1 MAEKVRKR
9 RPSHKR
15 RSKDDLN
22 ASDSEVQR
30 PHSIPTKPMHVKPKS
45 LREHKTSRLCVSTGD
60 LLGKSH
66 EELVLLLIQLRR
78 TQSQIA
84 KNCDQLR
91 VQMESEEKMIEIEPH
106 KRDEHKLKFRE
117 LRERLAEYEKQ
128 YDMQFPLINTVDNMV
143 KNSNP
148 IYSEDFSDNRAKAAS
163 TSVLDQVSYAEET
176 TNLSA
181 LQQDKEILERTLE
194 GVKSKVAKIGTES
207 GPIISLE
214 KLKKQQRMIEGE
226 LNRVRGLLTH
236 SAKRLEEKAAENAQ
250 IEQDVMMAKNKLK
263 QVLAN
268 EEALESNKASTL
280 EAELAHIN
288 QVIDDLHNRRVELNA
303 AIESIKTEKKREI
316 VRASPTGLAGSI
328 PLPGK
333 KKITTSYMET
343 DLDSMDTRDLA
354 HCPRYSGSEGEDTPL
369 YENLENNNTLSTT
382 NDLFSNQMLTT
393 EDLLAANS
401 EDIIDEQMRQFYGIN
416 ASQKANEIKTVRIV
430 KREAERRRIHFSN
443 GSSKSMDSFWP
454 SSQFDSD
461 LMSGGAVGGI
471 GSIPPP
477 YYYEDRD
484 EEFEIDPNFNNFGQ
498 TDDCNDGKHCM
509 IDSLNAEFRNNNIF
523 AKQNFVSNEKPLS
536 QLQPQQEVIIE
547 FNWFVECI
555 ESMTCNV
562 LSFKLINR
570 SMNALIA
577 C

>member
-1 MAEKVRKR
+1 MFSLDSVSGPIMAEKVRKR
-9 RPSHKR
+9 RASHKR
-15 RSKDDLN
+15 RSRDDLN

-30 PHSIPTKPMHVKPKS
+30 PHSMSTKPMHVKPKS
-45 LREHKTSRLCVSTGD
+45 LREHKTSRLSVSTGD

-91 VQMESEEKMIEIEPH
+91 LQMESEEKMIEIEPH

-117 LRERLAEYEKQ
+117 IRERLAEYEKQ
-128 YDMQFPLINTVDNMV
+128 YEMQFPLISTVDNMI
-143 KNSNP
+143 KTSNP
-148 IYSEDFSDNRAKAAS
+148 TASEDFSDNRAKAAS
-163 TSVLDQVSYAEET
+163 TSILDQVSFEEET

-181 LQQDKEILERTLE
+181 LQQDREILERTLE

-214 KLKKQQRMIEGE
+214 KLKKQQKMIEGE
-226 LNRVRGLLTH
+226 LSRVRGLLTH

-250 IEQDVMMAKNKLK
+250 IEQDVMIAKNKLK

-303 AIESIKTEKKREI
+303 AIESIKTSEKKREI

-333 KKITTSYMET
+333 KKITTTYMET

-354 HCPRYSGSEGEDTPL
+354 HCPRNSGSEGEDTPL
-369 YENLENNNTLSTT
+369 YENLENNNLP
-382 NDLFSNQMLTT
+382 
-393 EDLLAANS
+393 
-401 EDIIDEQMRQFYGIN
+401 
-416 ASQKANEIKTVRIV
+416 
-430 KREAERRRIHFSN
+430 
-443 GSSKSMDSFWP
+443 KS
-454 SSQFDSD
+454 
-461 LMSGGAVGGI
+461 
-471 GSIPPP
+471 
-477 YYYEDRD
+477 
-484 EEFEIDPNFNNFGQ
+484 
-498 TDDCNDGKHCM
+498 
-509 IDSLNAEFRNNNIF
+509 
-523 AKQNFVSNEKPLS
+523 
-536 QLQPQQEVIIE
+536 
-547 FNWFVECI
+547 
-555 ESMTCNV
+555 
-562 LSFKLINR
+562 
-570 SMNALIA
+570 
-577 C
+577 

>member
-9 RPSHKR
+9 RSSHKR
-15 RSKDDLN
+15 RSRDDLN

-30 PHSIPTKPMHVKPKS
+30 PHYMSSKPMHVKPKS
-45 LREHKTSRLCVSTGD
+45 LREHKTTRLCVSTGD

-91 VQMESEEKMIEIEPH
+91 LQMESEEKMIEIEPH

-117 LRERLAEYEKQ
+117 LRDRLAEFEKQ

-143 KNSNP
+143 KTNNP
-148 IYSEDFSDNRAKAAS
+148 LNGEEFSDNRAKAAS
-163 TSVLDQVSYAEET
+163 TSILDQVSFEEET

-181 LQQDKEILERTLE
+181 LQQDREILERTLE
-194 GVKSKVAKIGTES
+194 GVKSKMGKIGTES
-207 GPIISLE
+207 GPIINLE

-226 LNRVRGLLTH
+226 LSRVRGLLTH

-250 IEQDVMMAKNKLK
+250 IEQDVMIAKNKLK

-280 EAELAHIN
+280 EAELEHIN

-303 AIESIKTEKKREI
+303 AIESIKTSEKKREI

-333 KKITTSYMET
+333 KKITTTYMET
-343 DLDSMDTRDLA
+343 DLDSGDTRDLA
-354 HCPRYSGSEGEDTPL
+354 HCPRNSGSEGEDTPL
-369 YENLENNNTLSTT
+369 YENLENNNVMNIS
-382 NDLFSNQMLTT
+382 NDLFQTSFQMSDELMSTT
-393 EDLLAANS
+393 TA

-416 ASQKANEIKTVRIV
+416 PSQKPNEIKTVRIV

-443 GSSKSMDSFWP
+443 GSSKSVDSFWS
-454 SSQFDSD
+454 SSQFDAD
-461 LMSGGAVGGI
+461 FMGAVGGI

-477 YYYEDRD
+477 YFYEDRD
-484 EEFEIDPNFNNFGQ
+484 EDFDSESIINSFGQ
-498 TDDCNDGKHCM
+498 TDECNDGKHCM
-509 IDSLNAEFRNNNIF
+509 IDSLTAEFGNSNLF
-523 AKQNFVSNEKPLS
+523 QKQNFIPNEKQLS
-536 QLQPQQEVIIE
+536 QPQQEVIYTFI
-547 FNWFVECI
+547 
-555 ESMTCNV
+555 
-562 LSFKLINR
+562 
-570 SMNALIA
+570 
-577 C
+577 

>member
-1 MAEKVRKR
+1 MIDSVSGPIMAEKVRKR
-9 RPSHKR
+9 RSSHKR
-15 RSKDDLN
+15 RSRDDLN
-22 ASDSEVQR
+22 ASDSEMQR
-30 PHSIPTKPMHVKPKS
+30 PNLICTKPMHVKPKS

-91 VQMESEEKMIEIEPH
+91 LQMESEEKMIEIEPH

-128 YDMQFPLINTVDNMV
+128 YEMQFPLITTVDNMV
-143 KNSNP
+143 KTSNP
-148 IYSEDFSDNRAKAAS
+148 TTNEDFSDNRAKAAS
-163 TSVLDQVSYAEET
+163 TSILDQVSFEEET

-181 LQQDKEILERTLE
+181 LQQDREILERTLE

-207 GPIISLE
+207 GPVISLE

-226 LNRVRGLLTH
+226 LSRVRGLLTH

-250 IEQDVMMAKNKLK
+250 IEQDVMIAKNKLK

-288 QVIDDLHNRRVELNA
+288 QVIDDLHSRRVELNA
-303 AIESIKTEKKREI
+303 AIESIKTTEKKREI

-333 KKITTSYMET
+333 KKITTTYMET

-354 HCPRYSGSEGEDTPL
+354 HCPRNSGSEGEDTPL
-369 YENLENNNTLSTT
+369 YENLENNNLPNIN
-382 NDLFSNQMLTT
+382 NDLFSTAFQTT
-393 EDLLAANS
+393 EDIMSVNA
-401 EDIIDEQMRQFYGIN
+401 EDIIDEQMRQFYGIIP
-416 ASQKANEIKTVRIV
+416 SQKANEIKTVRIV

-443 GSSKSMDSFWP
+443 GTSKTVDSFWLG
-454 SSQFDSD
+454 SQFDADFST
-461 LMSGGAVGGI
+461 GGAVGGI

-484 EEFEIDPNFNNFGQ
+484 EDIDDAFGNSFGQ
-498 TDDCNDGKHCM
+498 MDDCNDGKHCM
-509 IDSLNAEFRNNNIF
+509 IDSLNAEFRNNNLF
-523 AKQNFVSNEKPLS
+523 QKSSFLTNDKQLSNLS
-536 QLQPQQEVIIE
+536 QPQQEV
-547 FNWFVECI
+547 NN
-555 ESMTCNV
+555 T
-562 LSFKLINR
+562 LI
-570 SMNALIA
+570 
-577 C
+577 

>member
-1 MAEKVRKR
+1 MFLDSVSGPIMAEKVRKR
-9 RPSHKR
+9 RSSHKR
-15 RSKDDLN
+15 RSRDDLN
-22 ASDSEVQR
+22 ASDSEVHR
-30 PHSIPTKPMHVKPKS
+30 PHMITTKPMHVKPKS

-106 KRDEHKLKFRE
+106 KRDDHKLKFRE

-128 YDMQFPLINTVDNMV
+128 YEMQFPLINTVDNMV
-143 KNSNP
+143 KTNNTNN
-148 IYSEDFSDNRAKAAS
+148 SEDFSDNRAKAAS
-163 TSVLDQVSYAEET
+163 TSILDQVSFEEET

-181 LQQDKEILERTLE
+181 LQQDREILERTLE
-194 GVKSKVAKIGTES
+194 GVKSKMAKNGTETN
-207 GPIISLE
+207 PVINLE

-226 LNRVRGLLTH
+226 LSRVRGLLTH
-236 SAKRLEEKAAENAQ
+236 SAQRLEEKAAENAQ
-250 IEQDVMMAKNKLK
+250 IEQDVIIAKNKLK

-268 EEALESNKASTL
+268 EEALESNKAITL

-303 AIESIKTEKKREI
+303 AIEGIKTEKKREI

-333 KKITTSYMET
+333 KKFTTTYMET

-354 HCPRYSGSEGEDTPL
+354 HCPRNSGSEGEDTPL
-369 YENLENNNTLSTT
+369 YENLENNNLPNIN
-382 NDLFSNQMLTT
+382 NDLFTTTFQTT
-393 EDLLAANS
+393 EDMLSTNP
-401 EDIIDEQMRQFYGIN
+401 EDIIDEQMRQFYGILP
-416 ASQKANEIKTVRIV
+416 SQKVGEIKTVRIV

-443 GSSKSMDSFWP
+443 GSSKSVDAFWLN
-454 SSQFDSD
+454 SQFDTEF
-461 LMSGGAVGGI
+461 MAAGAVGGF

-484 EEFEIDPNFNNFGQ
+484 DDMDDTMGNNFGQ
-498 TDDCNDGKHCM
+498 MDDCSDGKHCM
-509 IDSLNAEFRNNNIF
+509 IDSLNAEFRNNNLF
-523 AKQNFVSNEKPLS
+523 QKSNFITNDKPLS
-536 QLQPQQEVIIE
+536 QPLSQPLPQQEVNNT
-547 FNWFVECI
+547 F
-555 ESMTCNV
+555 
-562 LSFKLINR
+562 L
-570 SMNALIA
+570 
-577 C
+577 